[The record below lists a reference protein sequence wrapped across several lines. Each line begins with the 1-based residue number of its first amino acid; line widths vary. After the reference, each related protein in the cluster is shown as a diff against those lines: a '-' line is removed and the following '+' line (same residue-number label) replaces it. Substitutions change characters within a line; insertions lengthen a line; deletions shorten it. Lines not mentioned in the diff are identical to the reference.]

1 MNRDLGAA
9 AIILTAV
16 LLMTIA
22 DAMIKA
28 FMGDFG
34 LWQLFLTRAPFA
46 LALLV
51 GLAALLPARNWRLRS
66 AWTALCD
73 PWVSLRSVLI
83 VLMYLFMYMS
93 FPYLKLAVMGAAF
106 FIAPIFTALMAALF
120 LRDRVGLR
128 GWLGVALGFIGVM
141 VVSRPG
147 TSVFQPA
154 IFLPVIAGLCYSFAA
169 VLTRAKLRQSNTL
182 GVALSL
188 NLILMILSGLL
199 VLGLNFS
206 PPPAAWVEHSPFML
220 RPWAPMAGQDWAAI
234 VVMAVLICGI
244 TVLLALSYQV
254 GRTVLVATL
263 EYSYLIYAG
272 VIGFVFLGEVLDGFS
287 LLGMAVLVSA
297 GVLVVTRPGASAP
310 ASAAVDLET
319 ERATFEETPGDEDV
333 ADPAAS
339 QP

>member
-9 AIILTAV
+9 VIILTAV

-28 FMGDFG
+28 FMGDLG

-51 GLAALLPARNWRLRS
+51 GLAAVLPARNWRLRS
-66 AWTALCD
+66 AWAALCD
-73 PWVSLRSVLI
+73 PWVNLRSVLV

-120 LRDRVGLR
+120 LKDRVGLR

-199 VLGLNFS
+199 VLGLNFA

-234 VVMAVLICGI
+234 VVMAVLVCGI
-244 TVLLALSYQV
+244 TVLLALAYQV
-254 GRTVLVATL
+254 GRSVLVATL

-287 LLGMAVLVSA
+287 LLGMAILVTA
-297 GVLVVTRPGASAP
+297 GALVVTRPGAF
-310 ASAAVDLET
+310 ASSDDDT
-319 ERATFEETPGDEDV
+319 ERATAEETP

>member
-66 AWTALCD
+66 AWAALCD

-120 LRDRVGLR
+120 LKDRVGLR

-154 IFLPVIAGLCYSFAA
+154 IFLPVIAGLCYSVAA

-199 VLGLNFS
+199 ALGLNFA

-234 VVMAVLICGI
+234 VVMAVLVCGI
-244 TVLLALSYQV
+244 TVLLALAYQV

-287 LLGMAVLVSA
+287 LLGMAILVTA
-297 GVLVVTRPGASAP
+297 GVLVVTRPGASA
-310 ASAAVDLET
+310 SADDDT
-319 ERATFEETPGDEDV
+319 ERATAEETP

>member
-9 AIILTAV
+9 AIILIAV

-120 LRDRVGLR
+120 LKDRVGLR

-199 VLGLNFS
+199 VLGLNFA

-234 VVMAVLICGI
+234 VVMAVLVCGI
-244 TVLLALSYQV
+244 TVLLALAYQV

-287 LLGMAVLVSA
+287 LLGMAILVTA
-297 GVLVVTRPGASAP
+297 GVLVVTRPGASA
-310 ASAAVDLET
+310 SADDDT
-319 ERATFEETPGDEDV
+319 ERATAEETPAE
-333 ADPAAS
+333 PAAS

>member
-1 MNRDLGAA
+1 MNKDLGAA

-28 FMGDFG
+28 FMGDLG

-51 GLAALLPARNWRLRS
+51 GLAAVLPGKGWGLAS
-66 AWTALCD
+66 AWAALRD
-73 PWVSLRSVLI
+73 PWVTLRSVLV

-120 LRDRVGLR
+120 LKDRIGLR
-128 GWLGVALGFIGVM
+128 GWLGVALGFVGVM

-169 VLTRAKLRQSNTL
+169 VLTRAKLQQSNTL

-199 VLGLNFS
+199 VLGLNFA

-244 TVLLALSYQV
+244 TVLLALAYQV

-272 VIGFVFLGEVLDGFS
+272 VIGFVFLGEVLDGYS
-287 LLGMAVLVSA
+287 LLGMAILVTA
-297 GVLVVTRPGASAP
+297 GVLVVTRPGASAS
-310 ASAAVDLET
+310 ASVDLET
-319 ERATFEETPGDEDV
+319 ERATTEETPGDEAT

>member
-9 AIILTAV
+9 VIILTAV

-28 FMGDFG
+28 FMGDLG

-51 GLAALLPARNWRLRS
+51 GLAAVLPARNWRLRS
-66 AWTALCD
+66 AWAALCD
-73 PWVSLRSVLI
+73 PWVNLRSVLV

-120 LRDRVGLR
+120 LKDRVGLR

-169 VLTRAKLRQSNTL
+169 VLTRAKLWQSNTL

-188 NLILMILSGLL
+188 NLILMILSSLL
-199 VLGLNFS
+199 VLGLNFA

-234 VVMAVLICGI
+234 VVMAVLVCGI
-244 TVLLALSYQV
+244 TVLLALAYQV
-254 GRTVLVATL
+254 GRSVLVATL

-287 LLGMAVLVSA
+287 LLGMAILVTA
-297 GVLVVTRPGASAP
+297 GALVVTRPGAF
-310 ASAAVDLET
+310 ASADDDT
-319 ERATFEETPGDEDV
+319 ERATAEETP

>member
-9 AIILTAV
+9 VIILTAV

-28 FMGDFG
+28 FMGDLG

-51 GLAALLPARNWRLRS
+51 GLAAVLPARNWRLRS
-66 AWTALCD
+66 AWAALCD
-73 PWVSLRSVLI
+73 PWVNLRSVLI

-120 LRDRVGLR
+120 LKDRVGLR

-199 VLGLNFS
+199 VLGLNFV

-234 VVMAVLICGI
+234 VVMAVLVCGI
-244 TVLLALSYQV
+244 TVLLALAYQV
-254 GRTVLVATL
+254 GRSVLVATL

-287 LLGMAVLVSA
+287 LLGMAILVTA
-297 GVLVVTRPGASAP
+297 GALVVTRPGAF
-310 ASAAVDLET
+310 ASSDDDT
-319 ERATFEETPGDEDV
+319 ERATAEETP

>member
-120 LRDRVGLR
+120 LKDRVGLR

-154 IFLPVIAGLCYSFAA
+154 IFLPVIAGLCYSVAA

-199 VLGLNFS
+199 VLGLNFAS
-206 PPPAAWVEHSPFML
+206 PPAAWVEHSPFML

-234 VVMAVLICGI
+234 VVMAVLVCGI
-244 TVLLALSYQV
+244 TVLLALAYQV

-287 LLGMAVLVSA
+287 LLGMAILVIA
-297 GVLVVTRPGASAP
+297 GALVVTRPGAF
-310 ASAAVDLET
+310 ASADDDT
-319 ERATFEETPGDEDV
+319 ERATAEETPAE
-333 ADPAAS
+333 PAAS

>member
-9 AIILTAV
+9 VIILTAV

-28 FMGDFG
+28 FMGDLG

-51 GLAALLPARNWRLRS
+51 GLAAVLPARNWRLRS
-66 AWTALCD
+66 AWAALCD
-73 PWVSLRSVLI
+73 PWVNLRSVLI

-120 LRDRVGLR
+120 LKDRVGLR

-199 VLGLNFS
+199 VLGLNFA

-234 VVMAVLICGI
+234 VVMAVLVCGI
-244 TVLLALSYQV
+244 TVLLALAYQV
-254 GRTVLVATL
+254 GRSVLVATL

-287 LLGMAVLVSA
+287 LLGMAILVTA
-297 GVLVVTRPGASAP
+297 GALVVTRPGAF
-310 ASAAVDLET
+310 ASADDDT
-319 ERATFEETPGDEDV
+319 ERATAEETP

>member
-9 AIILTAV
+9 VIILTAV

-28 FMGDFG
+28 FMGYLG

-51 GLAALLPARNWRLRS
+51 GLAAVLPARNWRLRS
-66 AWTALCD
+66 AWAALCD

-120 LRDRVGLR
+120 LKDRVGLG

-199 VLGLNFS
+199 VLGLNFA
-206 PPPAAWVEHSPFML
+206 PPPAVWVEHSPFML
-220 RPWAPMAGQDWAAI
+220 RPWAPMAWQDWAAI
-234 VVMAVLICGI
+234 VVMAVLVCGI
-244 TVLLALSYQV
+244 TVLLALAYQV
-254 GRTVLVATL
+254 GRSVLVATL

-287 LLGMAVLVSA
+287 LLGMAILVTA
-297 GVLVVTRPGASAP
+297 GALVVTRPGAF
-310 ASAAVDLET
+310 ASADDDT
-319 ERATFEETPGDEDV
+319 ERATAEETP

>member
-120 LRDRVGLR
+120 LKDRVGLR

-199 VLGLNFS
+199 VLGLNFA

-234 VVMAVLICGI
+234 VVMAVLVCGI
-244 TVLLALSYQV
+244 TVLLALAYQV

-287 LLGMAVLVSA
+287 LLGMAILVTA
-297 GVLVVTRPGASAP
+297 GVLVVTRPGASAS
-310 ASAAVDLET
+310 ASASADDDT
-319 ERATFEETPGDEDV
+319 ERATAEETP

>member
-51 GLAALLPARNWRLRS
+51 GPAAVLPARNWRLRS
-66 AWTALCD
+66 AWAALCD

-120 LRDRVGLR
+120 LKDRVGLR

-199 VLGLNFS
+199 VLGLNFA

-234 VVMAVLICGI
+234 VVMAVLVCGI
-244 TVLLALSYQV
+244 TVLLALAYQV

-287 LLGMAVLVSA
+287 LLGMAILVTA
-297 GVLVVTRPGASAP
+297 GVLVVTRPGASAS
-310 ASAAVDLET
+310 ASASADDDT
-319 ERATFEETPGDEDV
+319 ERAIAEETP

>member
-66 AWTALCD
+66 AWAALCD

-120 LRDRVGLR
+120 LKDRVGLR

-147 TSVFQPA
+147 TSVFHPA

-188 NLILMILSGLL
+188 NLILMVLSGLL
-199 VLGLNFS
+199 VLGLNFA

-234 VVMAVLICGI
+234 VVMAVLVCGI
-244 TVLLALSYQV
+244 TVLLALAYQV

-287 LLGMAVLVSA
+287 LLGMAILVTA
-297 GVLVVTRPGASAP
+297 GVLVVTRPGASA
-310 ASAAVDLET
+310 SADDDT
-319 ERATFEETPGDEDV
+319 ERATAEETP

>member
-51 GLAALLPARNWRLRS
+51 GPAAVLPARNWRLRS
-66 AWTALCD
+66 AWAALCD

-120 LRDRVGLR
+120 LKDRVGLR

-199 VLGLNFS
+199 VLGLNFA

-234 VVMAVLICGI
+234 VVMAVLVCGI

-287 LLGMAVLVSA
+287 LLGMAILVTA
-297 GVLVVTRPGASAP
+297 GVLVVTRPGASAS
-310 ASAAVDLET
+310 ASASADDDT
-319 ERATFEETPGDEDV
+319 ERAIEEETP

>member
-9 AIILTAV
+9 VIILTAV

-28 FMGDFG
+28 FMGDLG

-51 GLAALLPARNWRLRS
+51 GLAAVLPARNWRLRS
-66 AWTALCD
+66 AWAALCD
-73 PWVSLRSVLI
+73 PWVNLRSVLI

-120 LRDRVGLR
+120 LKDRVGLR

-169 VLTRAKLRQSNTL
+169 VLTRAKLWQSNTL

-199 VLGLNFS
+199 VLGLNFA

-234 VVMAVLICGI
+234 VVMAVLVCGI
-244 TVLLALSYQV
+244 TVLLALAYQV
-254 GRTVLVATL
+254 GRSVLVATL

-287 LLGMAVLVSA
+287 LLGMAILVTA
-297 GVLVVTRPGASAP
+297 GALVVTRPGAF
-310 ASAAVDLET
+310 ASADDDT
-319 ERATFEETPGDEDV
+319 ERATAEETP

>member
-51 GLAALLPARNWRLRS
+51 GLAAVLPARNWRRRS
-66 AWTALCD
+66 AWAALCD

-120 LRDRVGLR
+120 LKDRVGLR

-199 VLGLNFS
+199 VLGLNFA

-234 VVMAVLICGI
+234 VVMAVLVCGI
-244 TVLLALSYQV
+244 TVLLALAYQV

-287 LLGMAVLVSA
+287 LLGMAILVTA
-297 GVLVVTRPGASAP
+297 GVLVVTRPGASAS
-310 ASAAVDLET
+310 ASAYDDT
-319 ERATFEETPGDEDV
+319 ERATAEETP
-333 ADPAAS
+333 ADPAAC

>member
-1 MNRDLGAA
+1 M
-9 AIILTAV
+9 
-16 LLMTIA
+16 
-22 DAMIKA
+22 
-28 FMGDFG
+28 
-34 LWQLFLTRAPFA
+34 
-46 LALLV
+46 
-51 GLAALLPARNWRLRS
+51 
-66 AWTALCD
+66 
-73 PWVSLRSVLI
+73 
-83 VLMYLFMYMS
+83 
-93 FPYLKLAVMGAAF
+93 
-106 FIAPIFTALMAALF
+106 ALF
-120 LRDRVGLR
+120 LKDRVGLR

-154 IFLPVIAGLCYSFAA
+154 ILLPVIAGLCYSFAA

-199 VLGLNFS
+199 VLGLNFA

-234 VVMAVLICGI
+234 VVMAVLVCGI
-244 TVLLALSYQV
+244 TVLLALAYQV

-287 LLGMAVLVSA
+287 LLGMAILVTA
-297 GVLVVTRPGASAP
+297 GVLVVTRPGAF
-310 ASAAVDLET
+310 ASASASADDDT
-319 ERATFEETPGDEDV
+319 ERATAEETP

>member
-9 AIILTAV
+9 VIILTAV

-28 FMGDFG
+28 FMGDLG

-51 GLAALLPARNWRLRS
+51 GLAAVLPARNWRLRS
-66 AWTALCD
+66 AWAALCD
-73 PWVSLRSVLI
+73 PWVNLRSVLV

-120 LRDRVGLR
+120 LKDRVGLR

-188 NLILMILSGLL
+188 NLILMILSSLL
-199 VLGLNFS
+199 VLGLNFA

-234 VVMAVLICGI
+234 VVMAVLVCGI
-244 TVLLALSYQV
+244 TVLLALAYQV
-254 GRTVLVATL
+254 GRSVLVATL

-287 LLGMAVLVSA
+287 LLGMAILVTA
-297 GVLVVTRPGASAP
+297 GALVVTRPGAF
-310 ASAAVDLET
+310 ASADDDT
-319 ERATFEETPGDEDV
+319 ERATAEETP

>member
-9 AIILTAV
+9 VIILTAV

-28 FMGDFG
+28 FMGDLG

-51 GLAALLPARNWRLRS
+51 GLAAVLPARNWRLRS
-66 AWTALCD
+66 AWAALCD
-73 PWVSLRSVLI
+73 PWVNLRSVLV

-120 LRDRVGLR
+120 LKDRVGLR

-169 VLTRAKLRQSNTL
+169 VLTRAKLWQSNTL

-199 VLGLNFS
+199 VLGLNFA

-220 RPWAPMAGQDWAAI
+220 RPWAPMAGQEWAAI
-234 VVMAVLICGI
+234 VVMAVLVCGI
-244 TVLLALSYQV
+244 TVLLALAYQV
-254 GRTVLVATL
+254 GRSVLVATL

-287 LLGMAVLVSA
+287 LLGMAILVTA
-297 GVLVVTRPGASAP
+297 GALVVTRPGAF
-310 ASAAVDLET
+310 ASADDDT
-319 ERATFEETPGDEDV
+319 ERATAEETP

>member
-1 MNRDLGAA
+1 MGAA

-28 FMGDFG
+28 FMGDMG

-51 GLAALLPARNWRLRS
+51 GLAAVLPARNWRLRS
-66 AWTALCD
+66 AWAALCD

-106 FIAPIFTALMAALF
+106 FIAPIFTVLMAALF
-120 LRDRVGLR
+120 LKDRVGLR

-182 GVALSL
+182 AVALSL

-199 VLGLNFS
+199 VLGLNFA

-234 VVMAVLICGI
+234 VVMAVLVCGI
-244 TVLLALSYQV
+244 TVLLALAYQV

-287 LLGMAVLVSA
+287 LLGMAILVTA
-297 GVLVVTRPGASAP
+297 GVLVVTRPGTSASAE
-310 ASAAVDLET
+310 DDT
-319 ERATFEETPGDEDV
+319 ERATAEETP

>member
-1 MNRDLGAA
+1 LNKDLGAA

-28 FMGDFG
+28 FMGDLG

-51 GLAALLPARNWRLRS
+51 GLAAVLPGKGWGLAS
-66 AWTALCD
+66 AWAALRD
-73 PWVSLRSVLI
+73 PWVTLRSVLV

-120 LRDRVGLR
+120 LKDRVGLR
-128 GWLGVALGFIGVM
+128 GWLGVALGFVGVM

-169 VLTRAKLRQSNTL
+169 VLTRAKLQQSNTL

-199 VLGLNFS
+199 VLGLNFA

-244 TVLLALSYQV
+244 TVLLALAYQV
-254 GRTVLVATL
+254 GRTVLVAAHGNSL
-263 EYSYLIYAG
+263 RAMVKHLDNISDADIAG
-272 VIGFVFLGEVLDGFS
+272 VNIPTGIPLVYRLDANLRPVVPGGEYLDPD
-287 LLGMAVLVSA
+287 AA
-297 GVLVVTRPGASAP
+297 ATAA
-310 ASAAVDLET
+310 AAV
-319 ERATFEETPGDEDV
+319 
-333 ADPAAS
+333 AA
-339 QP
+339 QGKA

>member
-1 MNRDLGAA
+1 MNKDLGAA

-28 FMGDFG
+28 FMGDLG

-51 GLAALLPARNWRLRS
+51 GLAAVLPGKGWGLAS
-66 AWTALCD
+66 AWAALRD
-73 PWVSLRSVLI
+73 PWVTLRSVLV

-120 LRDRVGLR
+120 LKDRIGLR
-128 GWLGVALGFIGVM
+128 GWLGVALGFVGVM

-169 VLTRAKLRQSNTL
+169 VLTRAKLQQSNTL

-199 VLGLNFS
+199 VLGLNFA

-244 TVLLALSYQV
+244 TVLLALAYQV
-254 GRTVLVATL
+254 GRTVLVAAHGNSL
-263 EYSYLIYAG
+263 RAMVKHLDNISDADIAG
-272 VIGFVFLGEVLDGFS
+272 VNIPTGIPLVYRLDANLRPVVPGGEYLDPD
-287 LLGMAVLVSA
+287 AA
-297 GVLVVTRPGASAP
+297 ATAA
-310 ASAAVDLET
+310 AAV
-319 ERATFEETPGDEDV
+319 
-333 ADPAAS
+333 AA
-339 QP
+339 QGKA

>member
-28 FMGDFG
+28 FMGDLG

-51 GLAALLPARNWRLRS
+51 GLAALLPARNWRLGS
-66 AWTALCD
+66 AWAALCD
-73 PWVSLRSVLI
+73 PWVTLRSVLI

-120 LRDRVGLR
+120 LKDRVGLR
-128 GWLGVALGFIGVM
+128 GWLGVALGFVGVM

-169 VLTRAKLRQSNTL
+169 VLTRAKLQQSNTL
-182 GVALSL
+182 AVALSL

-199 VLGLNFS
+199 VLGLNFAS
-206 PPPAAWVEHSPFML
+206 PPAAWVEHSPFML
-220 RPWAPMAGQDWAAI
+220 RPWAPMGGQDWAAI

-244 TVLLALSYQV
+244 TVLLALAYQV

-272 VIGFVFLGEVLDGFS
+272 VIGYVFLGEVLDGFS
-287 LLGMAVLVSA
+287 LLGMAILVSA
-297 GVLVVTRPGASAP
+297 GVLVVTRPGASA
-310 ASAAVDLET
+310 SADVDT
-319 ERATFEETPGDEDV
+319 ERATAEETP

>member
-28 FMGDFG
+28 FMGDMG

-51 GLAALLPARNWRLRS
+51 GLAAVLPARNWRLRS
-66 AWTALCD
+66 AWAALCD

-106 FIAPIFTALMAALF
+106 FIAPIFTVLMAALF
-120 LRDRVGLR
+120 LKDRVGLR

-182 GVALSL
+182 AVALSL

-199 VLGLNFS
+199 VLGLNFA

-234 VVMAVLICGI
+234 VVMAVLVCGI
-244 TVLLALSYQV
+244 TVLLALAYQV

-287 LLGMAVLVSA
+287 LLGMAILVTA
-297 GVLVVTRPGASAP
+297 GVLVVTRPGTSASAE
-310 ASAAVDLET
+310 DDT
-319 ERATFEETPGDEDV
+319 ERATAEETP

>member
-1 MNRDLGAA
+1 
-9 AIILTAV
+9 
-16 LLMTIA
+16 MT
-22 DAMIKA
+22 
-28 FMGDFG
+28 
-34 LWQLFLTRAPFA
+34 
-46 LALLV
+46 
-51 GLAALLPARNWRLRS
+51 
-66 AWTALCD
+66 
-73 PWVSLRSVLI
+73 LRSVLV

-120 LRDRVGLR
+120 LKDRIGLR
-128 GWLGVALGFIGVM
+128 GWLGVALGFVGVM

-169 VLTRAKLRQSNTL
+169 VLTRAKLQQSNTF

-199 VLGLNFS
+199 VLGLNFA

-244 TVLLALSYQV
+244 TVLLALAYQV

-272 VIGFVFLGEVLDGFS
+272 VIGFVFLGEVLDGYS
-287 LLGMAVLVSA
+287 LLGMAILVTA
-297 GVLVVTRPGASAP
+297 GVLVVTRPGASAS
-310 ASAAVDLET
+310 ASVDLET
-319 ERATFEETPGDEDV
+319 ERATTEETPGDEAT
-333 ADPAAS
+333 ADPATS

>member
-154 IFLPVIAGLCYSFAA
+154 IFLPVIAGLYYSFAA

-234 VVMAVLICGI
+234 VVMAVLVCGI
-244 TVLLALSYQV
+244 TVLLALAYQV

-287 LLGMAVLVSA
+287 LLGMAILVTA
-297 GVLVVTRPGASAP
+297 GVLVVTRLGASAS
-310 ASAAVDLET
+310 ASSDDDDT
-319 ERATFEETPGDEDV
+319 ERATAEETP

>member
-9 AIILTAV
+9 VIILTAV

-28 FMGDFG
+28 FMGDLG

-51 GLAALLPARNWRLRS
+51 GLAAVLPARNWRLRS
-66 AWTALCD
+66 AWAALCD
-73 PWVSLRSVLI
+73 PWVNLRSVLV

-120 LRDRVGLR
+120 LKDRVGLR

-169 VLTRAKLRQSNTL
+169 VLTRAKLWQSNTL

-188 NLILMILSGLL
+188 NLILMILSSLL
-199 VLGLNFS
+199 VLGLNFA

-234 VVMAVLICGI
+234 VVMAVLVCGI
-244 TVLLALSYQV
+244 TVLLALAYQV

-287 LLGMAVLVSA
+287 LLGMAILVTA
-297 GVLVVTRPGASAP
+297 GALVVTRPGAF
-310 ASAAVDLET
+310 ASADDDT
-319 ERATFEETPGDEDV
+319 ERATAEETP